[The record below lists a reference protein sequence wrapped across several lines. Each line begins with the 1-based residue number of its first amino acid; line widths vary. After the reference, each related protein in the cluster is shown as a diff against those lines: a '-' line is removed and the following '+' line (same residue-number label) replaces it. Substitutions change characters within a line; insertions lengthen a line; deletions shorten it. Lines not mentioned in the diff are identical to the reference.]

1 MFLTWGGGLVKFAER
16 NWPNESIDES
26 IISHRTESYDALWTG
41 CGADTGSSRCNLSM
55 RLPEAPALENVDGVI
70 VDAAML
76 RQGQG

>member
-41 CGADTGSSRCNLSM
+41 RGADT
-55 RLPEAPALENVDGVI
+55 
-70 VDAAML
+70 
-76 RQGQG
+76 